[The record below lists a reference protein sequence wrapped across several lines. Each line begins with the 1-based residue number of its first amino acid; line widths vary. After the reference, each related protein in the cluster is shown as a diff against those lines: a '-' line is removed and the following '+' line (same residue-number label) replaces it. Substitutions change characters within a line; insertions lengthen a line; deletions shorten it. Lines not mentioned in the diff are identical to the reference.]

1 MNPDL
6 LERLRELFAAQKRPM
21 PMRANQEI
29 SMGDMIAT
37 NNAYAGVAKSPY
49 FRDTLGVKSP
59 VGTTLAGGN
68 TFAYYDPR
76 SKGIFVNVSKP
87 VESRNSEQTPA
98 GSRTARNVLT
108 HEGAH
113 ALYAE
118 NPEAFPSY
126 NAVRRPTFSTSSD
139 AVSLRDGSPLGVVRS
154 HQGDDPQRGRTTF
167 DVPNRNITEQIPI
180 MFGMGRKNVT
190 RSMTPSEQ
198 EALRALDRYY
208 MLGGLRGNEIA
219 TDPDESFAQ
228 AYTNAANFLSETAS
242 DTTGFRERLG
252 RYEGNTPG
260 AGGIVRDLLIGRPI
274 YGKHPLKGV
283 IR

>member
-1 MNPDL
+1 VNPDL
-6 LERLRELFAAQKRPM
+6 LERLRELLGARQRPM

-29 SMGDMIAT
+29 NMGDMIAT

-68 TFAYYDPR
+68 TFAYYDPSNKR
-76 SKGIFVNVSKP
+76 ISVNVSRS
-87 VESRNSEQTPA
+87 VEPRNSAQTPA
-98 GSRTARNVLT
+98 GNRTARNVLT

-126 NAVRRPTFSTSSD
+126 NAVKRPVFSTSSD
-139 AVSLRDGSPLGVVRS
+139 AVSMRDGSPLGVVRS

-167 DVPNRNITEQIPI
+167 DMPNRNITEQIPI
-180 MFGMGRKNVT
+180 LFGMGRKKVT
-190 RSMTPSEQ
+190 RPMTPSEQ

-208 MLGGLRGNEIA
+208 MFGRVRSNDIA

-274 YGKHPLKGV
+274 YSKHPLKGV